1 MTNSNKEN
9 FDRTIENAANEVEK
23 EKARTNFDKPERF
36 EVNSTSQG
44 IKKILQQRKKEQELN
59 VLQSK
64 KEEVINPLDSID
76 DRLAELYKLK
86 EELATNKDL
95 TKVLKESFMTDLLAQ
110 KEDGIET
117 PVLKHS
123 RSGEAGY
130 PKLKV
135 SLITT
140 VSREYRFS
148 KELNKR
154 IKEHKR
160 EAELIENK
168 KKEEIIECIAKVS
181 AKKTNETIRFNS

>member
-9 FDRTIENAANEVEK
+9 FEKTIENAANEVAK

-36 EVNSTSQG
+36 EVKSTKAATS
-44 IKKILQQRKKEQELN
+44 KIRQKQKEQEVN

-64 KEEVINPLDSID
+64 KETEKDPLGSID
-76 DRLAELYKLK
+76 DRLEELYKFK
-86 EELATNKDL
+86 EESAKTKDL

-117 PVLKHS
+117 PILKHS
-123 RSGEAGY
+123 RYGEGGY

-140 VSREYRFS
+140 VTREYRYS

-168 KKEEIIECIAKVS
+168 KKEEIIDCIAKVS

>member
-9 FDRTIENAANEVEK
+9 FEKTIENAANEVAK
-23 EKARTNFDKPERF
+23 EKARKNFDSPERS
-36 EVNSTSQG
+36 VVQSTKQG
-44 IKKILQQRKKEQELN
+44 ISNIKKRKKEQEVN

-64 KEEVINPLDSID
+64 KETVKDPIGSID
-76 DRLAELYKLK
+76 DRLEELYKLK
-86 EELATNKDL
+86 EELAKSKDL
-95 TKVLKESFMTDLLAQ
+95 TTVLKESFMTDLSAQ

-117 PVLKHS
+117 PILKHS
-123 RSGEAGY
+123 RYGEGGY

>member
-36 EVNSTSQG
+36 EVNSTKAATS
-44 IKKILQQRKKEQELN
+44 KIRQKQKEQEVN

-64 KEEVINPLDSID
+64 KETEKDPLGSID
-76 DRLAELYKLK
+76 DRLEELYKLK
-86 EELATNKDL
+86 EELAKSKDL
-95 TKVLKESFMTDLLAQ
+95 TTVLKESFMTDLSAQ

-117 PVLKHS
+117 PILKHS
-123 RSGEAGY
+123 RYGEGGY

-140 VSREYRFS
+140 VSREYRYS

>member
-23 EKARTNFDKPERF
+23 EKARTNFDKSERF
-36 EVNSTSQG
+36 EVKSTSQG
-44 IKKILQQRKKEQELN
+44 IRNILKKRKDQEVN

-64 KEEVINPLDSID
+64 KETVKDPLGSID
-76 DRLAELYKLK
+76 DRLEELYKLK
-86 EELATNKDL
+86 EELAKSKDL
-95 TKVLKESFMTDLLAQ
+95 TTVLKESFMTDLLAQ

-123 RSGEAGY
+123 RSGEGGY

-140 VSREYRFS
+140 VTREYRYS
-148 KELNKR
+148 KELSKR

-168 KKEEIIECIAKVS
+168 KKEEIIDCIAKVS

>member
-9 FDRTIENAANEVEK
+9 FEKTIENAANEVAK
-23 EKARTNFDKPERF
+23 EKARKNFDSPERS
-36 EVNSTSQG
+36 VVQSTKQG
-44 IKKILQQRKKEQELN
+44 ILNIKKRKKEQEVN

-64 KEEVINPLDSID
+64 KETEKDPLGSID
-76 DRLAELYKLK
+76 DRLEELYKLK
-86 EELATNKDL
+86 EELAKSKDL
-95 TKVLKESFMTDLLAQ
+95 TTVLKESFMTDLSAQ

-123 RSGEAGY
+123 RYGEGGY

>member
-9 FDRTIENAANEVEK
+9 FEKTIENAANEVAK

-36 EVNSTSQG
+36 EVKSTKAATS
-44 IKKILQQRKKEQELN
+44 KIRQKQKEQELN

-64 KEEVINPLDSID
+64 KEEVENPLDSID
-76 DRLAELYKLK
+76 DRLAELNKLK

-117 PVLKHS
+117 PILKHS
-123 RSGEAGY
+123 RYGEGGY

-140 VSREYRFS
+140 VTREYRYS

-168 KKEEIIECIAKVS
+168 KKEEIINCVAK
-181 AKKTNETIRFNS
+181 AMPKKVNESIRFNS

>member
-9 FDRTIENAANEVEK
+9 FEKTIENAANEVAK

-36 EVNSTSQG
+36 EVNSTKAATS
-44 IKKILQQRKKEQELN
+44 KIRQKQKEQEVN

-64 KEEVINPLDSID
+64 KETEKDPLGSID
-76 DRLAELYKLK
+76 DRLEELYKFK
-86 EELATNKDL
+86 EESAKTKDL

-117 PVLKHS
+117 PILKHS
-123 RSGEAGY
+123 RYGEGGY

-140 VSREYRFS
+140 VSREYRYS

-168 KKEEIIECIAKVS
+168 KKEEIIDCIAKVS

>member
-1 MTNSNKEN
+1 
-9 FDRTIENAANEVEK
+9 
-23 EKARTNFDKPERF
+23 
-36 EVNSTSQG
+36 
-44 IKKILQQRKKEQELN
+44 
-59 VLQSK
+59 
-64 KEEVINPLDSID
+64 
-76 DRLAELYKLK
+76 
-86 EELATNKDL
+86 
-95 TKVLKESFMTDLLAQ
+95 MTDLLAQ

-117 PVLKHS
+117 PILKHS
-123 RSGEAGY
+123 RYGEGGY

-140 VSREYRFS
+140 VTREYRYS

-168 KKEEIIECIAKVS
+168 KKEEIIDCIAKVS